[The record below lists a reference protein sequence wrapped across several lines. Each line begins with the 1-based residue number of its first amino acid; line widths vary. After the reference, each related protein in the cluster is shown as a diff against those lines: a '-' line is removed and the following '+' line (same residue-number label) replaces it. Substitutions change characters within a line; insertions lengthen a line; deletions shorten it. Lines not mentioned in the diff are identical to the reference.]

1 MDLRG
6 KVALITGG
14 GTGAG
19 RAIALALADAGVDV
33 AVNYSR
39 SADAA
44 AATVRDLESR
54 GRRAVSIQ
62 ADVSVADQV
71 QQMVAETVE
80 SLGRIDI
87 LVNNAGFTKFVAFQ
101 DLAGI
106 DEATWDRTLAVNAK
120 APWLCAKAVAP
131 IMKRQGAGRIVNTA
145 STAGLR
151 PGGSSLAYSVSKAA
165 LIQLTRGLAL
175 ALAPEITVNAVAPG
189 ILLTRWSE
197 GFTPEAMERN
207 RNETVLK
214 RFATVEE
221 VADAVVLFARSGSV
235 TGQTLVLDGGRV
247 MH

>member
-54 GRRAVSIQ
+54 GRRAVSVQ
-62 ADVSVADQV
+62 ADVSVAAQV
-71 QQMVAETVE
+71 QRMVAETVE
-80 SLGRIDI
+80 ALGRIDI

-101 DLAGI
+101 DLEGI
-106 DEATWDRTLAVNAK
+106 DEATWDQTMAVNAK

-207 RNETVLK
+207 RNETALK